1 MPTSRGTSVNATSI
15 HRRSAINRI
24 NAIATNPARNA
35 RQICDQRQHC
45 GPWSRQQLLYSDGI
59 NPLNHVSRDASK
71 TVPAMI
77 VRHDCCYLAAI
88 TPFYPRV
95 VMGANA
101 QVRPG
106 DPIAGQVPSYA
117 VEGLILGSR
126 AKFDSS
132 TYREY
137 KCAPSDQ
144 FDGYTWCQKTRRESE
159 RRGSFEATSSML
171 HGKDGTVV
179 YVNRHQQPAFFDGK
193 EADRNIQNYSRKFA
207 ESPKIIKIPR
217 RAGNADAVLATWGKI
232 ELEPLDDDGVRLLTE
247 GKSPKKGLLIDF
259 LGNLSRSARDGLPI
273 YRIVGGAGFVWAGSF
288 DQKGR
293 GTLRFAA
300 VDPSTLQLE
309 PVAAQ
314 SSNAAI
320 KGSRDAE
327 ATIARLQTEL
337 SAAIKAKAEADLAR
351 TDAEKAA
358 QQARRD
364 AEIARND
371 ANVAIDEID
380 RLKGGG
386 RPPTSYVKGILIGIF
401 ATAILVV
408 VIWTFSKMFK
418 VSSKESTD
426 AGKAD
431 NDLKAHTDDVEGA
444 IVSWSTASESSA
456 ETIPSIDQDDLLKQL
471 AKTLGALDTVAPSPA
486 VIEGQEQTQANTSGE
501 ETPSKKAV

>member
-1 MPTSRGTSVNATSI
+1 MDIRGAKRPVERASGEVLSRLHLQCFTGKMELLFTST
-15 HRRSAINRI
+15 
-24 NAIATNPARNA
+24 
-35 RQICDQRQHC
+35 
-45 GPWSRQQLLYSDGI
+45 GI
-59 NPLNHVSRDASK
+59 NSR
-71 TVPAMI
+71 
-77 VRHDCCYLAAI
+77 H
-88 TPFYPRV
+88 F
-95 VMGANA
+95 
-101 QVRPG
+101 
-106 DPIAGQVPSYA
+106 
-117 VEGLILGSR
+117 
-126 AKFDSS
+126 
-132 TYREY
+132 
-137 KCAPSDQ
+137 
-144 FDGYTWCQKTRRESE
+144 
-159 RRGSFEATSSML
+159 
-171 HGKDGTVV
+171 H
-179 YVNRHQQPAFFDGK
+179 GK

-207 ESPKIIKIPR
+207 ESPNIIKIPR
-217 RAGNADAVLATWGKI
+217 RAGNTDAVLATWGKI
-232 ELEPLDDDGVRLLTE
+232 ELEPLDDDGVRLLAE

-358 QQARRD
+358 QQARGD

-380 RLKGGG
+380 RLTGGG
-386 RPPTSYVKGILIGIF
+386 SPLTSYVKGILIGIF

-426 AGKAD
+426 AGKVD

-444 IVSWSTASESSA
+444 IVPWSTASESSA

-486 VIEGQEQTQANTSGE
+486 ATLVDVSCDQSVIEGQEQTQANTSGE